1 MYEKILVP
9 VDGSDT
15 AALGLEEAIRLGKS
29 HRSKLRLVHVVN
41 DFVAFTGLEAAAV
54 YSEEFIKSAH
64 ERGRVILAQA
74 QDAARRHGLE
84 AEIEAVESTGAP
96 AGEIIVQ
103 EARRW
108 PADLIVLG
116 THGRRGIRR
125 LVLGSDAEYILR
137 TTPVPV
143 LLVRGPKAPKD

>member
-15 AALGLEEAIRLGKS
+15 AALGLAEAIRLAKT

-41 DFVAFTGLEAAAV
+41 DFVAITGLEAAAA
-54 YSEEFIKSAH
+54 YSEELMRSSH
-64 ERGRVILAQA
+64 ERGRAILAE
-74 QDAARRHGLE
+74 AREKAHRHGLE
-84 AEIEAVESTGAP
+84 AETESVESNGEP
-96 AGEIIVQ
+96 AGEAIVR

-125 LVLGSDAEYILR
+125 LVLGSDAETIVR

-143 LLVRGPKAPKD
+143 LLVRGTTPASE

>member
-9 VDGSDT
+9 VDGSET
-15 AALGLEEAIRLGKS
+15 AALGLEEAIRLAKS
-29 HRSKLRLVHVVN
+29 HRSKLRLIHVVN
-41 DFVAFTGLEAAAV
+41 DFIALTGLEAAAV
-54 YSEEFIKSAH
+54 YSEQFVKSAH
-64 ERGRVILAQA
+64 ERGRAILAQA
-74 QDAARRHGLE
+74 QEAARRHGLD
-84 AEIEAVESTGAP
+84 AEVESVDSTGEP
-96 AGEIIVQ
+96 AGETIVQ

-125 LVLGSDAEYILR
+125 LVLGSDAEYIVR

-143 LLVRGPKAPKD
+143 LLVRSPKSPKD

>member
-15 AALGLEEAIRLGKS
+15 ATLGLAEAIRVAKT
-29 HRSKLRLVHVVN
+29 HRSKLRLVHVAS
-41 DFVAFTGLEAAAV
+41 DFIVLIGVEAAAV
-54 YSEEFIKSAH
+54 YSEQLMRSAQ
-64 ERGRVILAQA
+64 ERGRTILAEA
-74 QDAARRHGLE
+74 REAARRHGLE
-84 AEIEAVESTGAP
+84 AETELLDSTGAP
-96 AGEIIVQ
+96 AGEAIVR

-125 LVLGSDAEYILR
+125 LVLGSDAEYIVR

-143 LLVRGPKAPKD
+143 LLVRGTTATPD